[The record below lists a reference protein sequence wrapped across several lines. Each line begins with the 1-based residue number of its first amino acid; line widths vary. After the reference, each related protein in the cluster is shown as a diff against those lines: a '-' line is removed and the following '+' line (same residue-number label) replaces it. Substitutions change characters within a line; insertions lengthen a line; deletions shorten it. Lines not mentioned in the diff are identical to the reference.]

1 LAPKLVTQTYNI
13 KSNTHPQRYKRY
25 TLTEKVD
32 GQYNDLTTTV
42 QTLAD
47 TIQKQ
52 NLIIA
57 GIQQEYKLSMATL
70 TRTFHPNPL
79 QQISS
84 TSSTWSHIHTG

>member
-1 LAPKLVTQTYNI
+1 MTPV
-13 KSNTHPQRYKRY
+13 
-25 TLTEKVD
+25 
-32 GQYNDLTTTV
+32 
-42 QTLAD
+42 AD